1 VPRYDQRVQES
12 DATVRSDV
20 EHVRVKEFEDRDAHL
35 LITSTALSSDDP
47 EQVFTFQFLSDRCLD
62 YIQDLLRDQ
71 AFKLA
76 KRFFLENRAYWA
88 SFLPFTFTE
97 KKLSNLFEQRHR
109 RTLYFLAE
117 LPPPLDIGQAG
128 EFARRQLQKASK
140 LVVDVGPFRSWRQ
153 LLPAQLLGNIRLADF
168 RSVG

>member
-1 VPRYDQRVQES
+1 MDIPRYDQRVQES

-47 EQVFTFQFLSDRCLD
+47 EPVFTVQLFPGQCLD
-62 YIQDLLRDQ
+62 NIQELLGDQ

-76 KRFFLENRAYWA
+76 KRFFLENRAYRA

-109 RTLYFLAE
+109 RTLYKEVRE
-117 LPPPLDIGQAG
+117 L
-128 EFARRQLQKASK
+128 
-140 LVVDVGPFRSWRQ
+140 
-153 LLPAQLLGNIRLADF
+153 LLGKCKREKRGPVRAIFEKEPFGELE
-168 RSVG
+168 

>member
-1 VPRYDQRVQES
+1 MQRV
-12 DATVRSDV
+12 A
-20 EHVRVKEFEDRDAHL
+20 HV

-47 EQVFTFQFLSDRCLD
+47 EPVFTVQRFPGQCLD
-62 YIQDLLRDQ
+62 NIQELPGDQ

-76 KRFFLENRAYWA
+76 KRFFLENRAYRP

-117 LPPPLDIGQAG
+117 LLPPLDIGQAG
-128 EFARRQLQKASK
+128 KFARRQLRKASR
-140 LVVDVGPFRSWRQ
+140 LVVDVGPFWVWRQ
-153 LLPAQLLGNIRLADF
+153 LLPGNK
-168 RSVG
+168 